1 MHLHSYQQ
9 VQSAVAVGQRKFE
22 ELEIA
27 TMRPEDYFAEMVKT
41 DGHMRK
47 VCMGCGPV
55 VGNTN

>member
-1 MHLHSYQQ
+1 MYLHSYQQ
-9 VQSAVAVGQRKFE
+9 AQSAVAVGQRKLE

-27 TMRPEDYFAEMVKT
+27 MTRPEDYFAEMVKT

-55 VGNTN
+55 VENTD